1 MGITD
6 LNHFLVRANDL
17 EQTKDFYCDV
27 LGFEVM
33 PRPDFPFPG
42 YWLGVKGSIQ
52 VHLAQDG
59 VENSEL
65 YYIGSPRNAAR
76 DHAGVVDHIAF
87 GADDVG
93 GVARRLREHRV
104 PYRPRYFPQFK
115 LYQLFI
121 TDPNGLMIELN
132 FYDVASDPG
141 LGGED
146 YSAMPRSDRPATAG
160 AGS

>member
-1 MGITD
+1 MALTE

-17 EQTKDFYCDV
+17 EKTKAFYCDV

-42 YWLGVKGSIQ
+42 YWLGVNGKIQ
-52 VHLAQDG
+52 VHLALHG
-59 VENSEL
+59 VPDSDL
-65 YYIGSPRNAAR
+65 YYIGSPPHAAR

-87 GADDVG
+87 AANDPA
-93 GVARRLREHRV
+93 GVAQRLRQKGV

-132 FYDVASDPG
+132 FYDVLDDPG

-146 YSAMPRSDRPATAG
+146 YSKMPRV
-160 AGS
+160 GSVENRA